1 MLALV
6 LVAGCGGGGADT
18 PGDGDDTRAAPAP
31 LAPPAETGDRWPQP
45 VRYALDL
52 AYDARRFALAGDEE
66 IVLRNTGPE
75 PLARVWLRTWA
86 NAYGGCDRRFV
97 RVAVRGGGRADG
109 ERAGCTALAVRLDA
123 PLAPG
128 AETAIALRVDVAT
141 PTRPDRFGR
150 YAGAAFFGNALP
162 VLAVAGPDGWSL
174 PPYTFHGES
183 FSSLSARWELA
194 LALPDGVRAATTGA
208 ERSGGG
214 GELRAEADAA
224 RDFMIVAGP
233 LEETARK
240 AGGVRVRHWR
250 LRDGA
255 DAADRALD
263 VAARALTGFS
273 RTYGPYGR
281 DELDVVEG
289 PREIAQGGL
298 GMEYPE
304 LVLSPAVPGILAH
317 EVAHQWWYAIVGDDE
332 YRDPWLDESFASYAA
347 FRLLGGFPPCPP
359 RPWRPPLT
367 ASMAAWDRR
376 SDRYSD
382 IVYRGGACALRTVE
396 RGLGRGRFDAF
407 LRGLVRDHRDGVL
420 TSEDVVAAVG
430 DDGLLR
436 RAGILPP

>member
-1 MLALV
+1 M
-6 LVAGCGGGGADT
+6 
-18 PGDGDDTRAAPAP
+18 
-31 LAPPAETGDRWPQP
+31 
-45 VRYALDL
+45 
-52 AYDARRFALAGDEE
+52 
-66 IVLRNTGPE
+66 
-75 PLARVWLRTWA
+75 
-86 NAYGGCDRRFV
+86 
-97 RVAVRGGGRADG
+97 
-109 ERAGCTALAVRLDA
+109 
-123 PLAPG
+123 
-128 AETAIALRVDVAT
+128 
-141 PTRPDRFGR
+141 
-150 YAGAAFFGNALP
+150 
-162 VLAVAGPDGWSL
+162 
-174 PPYTFHGES
+174 
-183 FSSLSARWELA
+183 
-194 LALPDGVRAATTGA
+194 RAATTGA

-263 VAARALTGFS
+263 IAARALTGFS

-304 LVLSPAVPGILAH
+304 LVLRPPCPASSPTRSRTSGGTRSSATT
-317 EVAHQWWYAIVGDDE
+317 
-332 YRDPWLDESFASYAA
+332 STASRGWTRASPVAA

-376 SDRYSD
+376 SGRYSD

-396 RGLGRGRFDAF
+396 RGLGRERFDAF

-420 TSEDVVAAVG
+420 DAEDVVAAVG